1 MEHIF
6 CDVLVV
12 GSGAAGLRAA
22 ISAKQKG
29 VGVCVISK
37 QAPGKATCTIL
48 SAGVFAGTEK
58 NKSSGHHLR
67 RTLQAGRGINQPE
80 LVKVLVEEGPMRLK
94 ELKKWGINAEFHRGY
109 LFCKG
114 RAPYRGREIVQCL
127 LTENETLGTQ
137 FISGQLVTDLK
148 PLEEA
153 FGVLAYSPGVD
164 KWLTIGAKSVI
175 LATGGAGALY
185 LRHDNPKRMFGD
197 GYVLALKAG
206 AALQDMEF
214 VQFYPLDLQR
224 RIEILLG
231 AQAASLIIQAAL
243 KRKESRGSH
252 FREDFSDQDDDNW
265 QGHLQVKLSR
275 NGEANWN
282 FRAIS

>member
-29 VGVCVISK
+29 LDVCVISK

-58 NKSSGHHLR
+58 NKSPGHHLR
-67 RTLQAGRGINQPE
+67 RTLQAGRGINQQE
-80 LVKVLVEEGPMRLK
+80 LVKVLVEESPMRLN
-94 ELKKWGINAEFHRGY
+94 ELKKWGINAEFHRGN

-127 LTENETLGTQ
+127 LTKNETLGTQ

-148 PLEEA
+148 PLEGA

-164 KWLTIGAKSVI
+164 KWLTIGTKSVI

-185 LRHDNPKRMFGD
+185 LRHDNPKRMLGD

-206 AALQDMEF
+206 VVLQDMEF
-214 VQFYPLDLQR
+214 VQFYPLACRTRATCL
-224 RIEILLG
+224 
-231 AQAASLIIQAAL
+231 
-243 KRKESRGSH
+243 
-252 FREDFSDQDDDNW
+252 FST
-265 QGHLQVKLSR
+265 S
-275 NGEANWN
+275 EY
-282 FRAIS
+282 S